1 MRGRPQAK
9 SRPFGS
15 AFLRA
20 LGRALRLLLPSGLG
34 GRHGC
39 RSSLGSRRRLC
50 GGGRGGRSPRECNLT
65 AKLADLDVLQRTAIA
80 WEQYRLRHNV
90 TPLVR
95 VEAFANATQAL
106 QLATR
111 QDLLIL
117 DTPGQIAD
125 DTAEVARRSH
135 FIVQPTSPSAD
146 DLPLS
151 LLVFEALERMG
162 IPRDKLAFALC
173 RVLSRAEE
181 KICPVAPRKRR
192 ISRSRGRY
200 LRAPQI
206 PRGHEDGAVHWRDG
220 EKVARRSR

>member
-1 MRGRPQAK
+1 MSIVVAFVSQKGGVGK
-9 SRPFGS
+9 STL
-15 AFLRA
+15 ARA
-20 LGRALRLLLPSGLG
+20 LVTFAARV
-34 GRHGC
+34 
-39 RSSLGSRRRLC
+39 
-50 GGGRGGRSPRECNLT
+50 NLT

-95 VEAFANATQAL
+95 VEAFANASQAL
-106 QLATR
+106 QLSTR

-151 LLVFEALERMG
+151 LLVFQVLEGMG
-162 IPRDKLAFALC
+162 IPRDNLAFALC

-181 KICPVAPRKRR
+181 KFARSHLADTVQWAATPR
-192 ISRSRGRY
+192 RY
-200 LRAPQI
+200 SQRVRLRC
-206 PRGHEDGAVHWRDG
+206 
-220 EKVARRSR
+220 ARYADLMRAQTSYDAAMKQAT